1 MLPEL
6 ASDKIDPAQRW
17 FDLGKTLSHQ
27 ISGRDYQAARR
38 GDGYLLRRELFDL
51 GDYPTTPRLVERYVT
66 DLETFSLVLAE
77 LDGRHAFDAGKKCD
91 PEQDAE
97 FMALLGPHSE
107 RLTKRMANRWL
118 AGWNNAYRAN

>member
-17 FDLGKTLSHQ
+17 FDVGQTLSHQ

-66 DLETFSLVLAE
+66 DQETFSLVLAE
-77 LDGRHAFDAGKKCD
+77 LDEQARVRRWQEVRPRTGRRVYGAAR
-91 PEQDAE
+91 PA
-97 FMALLGPHSE
+97 
-107 RLTKRMANRWL
+107 
-118 AGWNNAYRAN
+118 